1 MTKALIN
8 IFSLIFFASFL
19 PAMSEGV
26 DDKYMFWYGF
36 GIGSLG
42 TVCSLQNI
50 DYLKKEDVTAFKEGM
65 LEEFANNQS
74 EEFNQEAFYQA
85 ELLVKEDYSDCE
97 I

>member
-19 PAMSEGV
+19 PAMSEGA

-50 DYLKKEDVTAFKEGM
+50 DFLTKENVTAFKEGM
-65 LEEFANNQS
+65 VEEFTNNQS
-74 EEFNQEAFYQA
+74 EE
-85 ELLVKEDYSDCE
+85 
-97 I
+97 